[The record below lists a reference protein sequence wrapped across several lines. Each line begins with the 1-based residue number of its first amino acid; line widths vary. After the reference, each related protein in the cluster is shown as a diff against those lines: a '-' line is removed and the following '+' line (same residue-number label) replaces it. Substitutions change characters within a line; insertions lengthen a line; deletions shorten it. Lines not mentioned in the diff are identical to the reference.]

1 MNVLERLKIWT
12 EESNEDLLNALLE
25 SAATI
30 ILTRR
35 FPYDDGT
42 KELEKRYEDLQ
53 VRIAVE
59 LYARIG
65 AEGQVVHS
73 ENGID
78 RTWAA
83 ACVSPELLNEVVP
96 MCGGIS

>member
-42 KELEKRYEDLQ
+42 
-53 VRIAVE
+53 
-59 LYARIG
+59 
-65 AEGQVVHS
+65 
-73 ENGID
+73 
-78 RTWAA
+78 
-83 ACVSPELLNEVVP
+83 
-96 MCGGIS
+96 

>member
-1 MNVLERLKIWT
+1 MNILERLKVRT
-12 EESNEDLLNALLE
+12 EESNEKLLNDLLE

-30 ILTRR
+30 ILARR
-35 FPYDDGT
+35 FPYVNGT
-42 KELEKRYEDLQ
+42 EQLEPRYEDLQ
-53 VRIAVE
+53 LRIAVE

-65 AEGQVVHS
+65 AEGQVAHS

>member
-42 KELEKRYEDLQ
+42 KELEKDMRTCRFGCGGA
-53 VRIAVE
+53 VRQD
-59 LYARIG
+59 RSGG
-65 AEGQVVHS
+65 ASRHS

>member
-65 AEGQVVHS
+65 AEGQVAHS